1 MNQSVEFLKVI
12 DEVQKREIPEYVLRR
27 AKQSLLDYL
36 AVSSAGAVFQ
46 KEKIDNYMGFAM
58 PELGEFNAIGTI
70 SLLPILLRTSSILKF
85 SSPHL

>member
-46 KEKIDNYMGFAM
+46 KEKA
-58 PELGEFNAIGTI
+58 
-70 SLLPILLRTSSILKF
+70 
-85 SSPHL
+85 

>member
-46 KEKIDNYMGFAM
+46 KEKIDNYRG
-58 PELGEFNAIGTI
+58 
-70 SLLPILLRTSSILKF
+70 LLCRSSENSMRLVQGRGL
-85 SSPHL
+85 H

>member
-46 KEKIDNYMGFAM
+46 KEARRRWHF
-58 PELGEFNAIGTI
+58 
-70 SLLPILLRTSSILKF
+70 R
-85 SSPHL
+85 SSPINRTHFVLHL